1 MFCFNYAGG
10 AQTCHKIV
18 NFLSFNFA
26 KRKFTSTTFWNIFG
40 GTVVKIITFC
50 SLSGALS
57 FKNLDLVYKTFFLL
71 FYGQAFLFYKIK
83 LI

>member
-1 MFCFNYAGG
+1 MCFKDKVRIFCYNYAGG
-10 AQTCHKIV
+10 AQTCRTIV

-50 SLSGALS
+50 SLIGSLS
-57 FKNLDLVYKTFFLL
+57 FKNLDI
-71 FYGQAFLFYKIK
+71 GPIGSSDH
-83 LI
+83 LITV